1 MTDAPEGTWLTQEA
15 YDRLAAELSQLINF
29 GRKEIAKK
37 ISEAR
42 DEGDLKENGGYHAAR
57 EEQGK
62 IEMRINRLEQILATA
77 IVDDERVSNG
87 TVEAGTIVTL
97 TLNGNEQRFLLGSPE
112 ISEGLDID
120 VFSPESPL
128 GIAIHGLA
136 VGDET
141 SYAAPNGKVFAVKI
155 VNVETF
161 VG

>member
-112 ISEGLDID
+112 ISESLEID

-128 GIAIHGLA
+128 GLAIHGLA

>member
-15 YDRLAAELSQLINF
+15 YDRLAAELSQLKNF

-62 IEMRINRLEQILATA
+62 IEMRISRLEQLLVDAV
-77 IVDDERVSNG
+77 VDDERESNG
-87 TVEAGTIVTL
+87 LVAAGTVVSI

-112 ISEGLDID
+112 ISEGTEID
-120 VFSPESPL
+120 VFSPDSPL
-128 GIAIHGLA
+128 GQAIMGLA

-155 VNVETF
+155 TNVETF
-161 VG
+161 IG

>member
-1 MTDAPEGTWLTQEA
+1 MTDAPEGTRLTQEA

-112 ISEGLDID
+112 ISEGIEID

-128 GIAIHGLA
+128 GLAIHGLA

-161 VG
+161 IG

>member
-15 YDRLAAELSQLINF
+15 YDRLAAELSQLINY

-112 ISEGLDID
+112 ISEGIEID

-128 GIAIHGLA
+128 GLAIHGLA

>member
-1 MTDAPEGTWLTQEA
+1 MTESHEGTWLAQEA
-15 YDRLAAELSQLINF
+15 YDRLAKELDQLVNF

-62 IEMRINRLEQILATA
+62 IEMRIARLEEILADA
-77 IVDDERVSNG
+77 VIGEASADG
-87 TVEAGTIVTL
+87 KVEAGTVVTL
-97 TLNGNEQRFLLGSPE
+97 TLNGNEQHFLLGSPE
-112 ISEGLDID
+112 ISEGTDLD
-120 VFSPESPL
+120 VFSPDSPL
-128 GIAIHGLA
+128 GQSILGLS

-155 VNVETF
+155 LAVTPY
-161 VG
+161 

>member
-1 MTDAPEGTWLTQEA
+1 MSDASEGTWLTQEA
-15 YDRLAAELSQLINF
+15 YDRLAAELNQLVNF

-62 IEMRINRLEQILATA
+62 IEARIARLEELLASA
-77 IVDDERVSNG
+77 VIGEASADG
-87 TVEAGTIVTL
+87 KVEAGTVVTL
-97 TLNGNEQRFLLGSPE
+97 TLNGNEQHFLLGSPE
-112 ISEGLDID
+112 ISEGTDLD
-120 VFSPESPL
+120 VFSPDSPL
-128 GIAIHGLA
+128 GQSILGLS

-155 VNVETF
+155 LAVTPY
-161 VG
+161 

>member
-62 IEMRINRLEQILATA
+62 IEMRINKLEQILATA

-112 ISEGLDID
+112 ISEGIDID

-128 GIAIHGLA
+128 GLAIHKLA

-161 VG
+161 IG

>member
-112 ISEGLDID
+112 ISEGIDID

-128 GIAIHGLA
+128 GLAIHGLA

-141 SYAAPNGKVFAVKI
+141 SYAAPNGKVFAVKF

>member
-112 ISEGLDID
+112 ISEGIEID

-128 GIAIHGLA
+128 GLAIHGLA

-155 VNVETF
+155 LNVETF
-161 VG
+161 IG

>member
-1 MTDAPEGTWLTQEA
+1 MTHAPEGTWLTQEA

-62 IEMRINRLEQILATA
+62 IEMRIHRLEQILATA

-112 ISEGLDID
+112 ISEGIDID

-128 GIAIHGLA
+128 GLAIHGLA

>member
-1 MTDAPEGTWLTQEA
+1 MTDSSEGTWLTQEA
-15 YDRLAAELSQLINF
+15 YDRLAAELSQLINV

-62 IEMRINRLEQILATA
+62 IEMRISRLEQLLADA
-77 IVDDERVSNG
+77 VVDDERVSNG
-87 TVEAGTIVTL
+87 TVTAGTIVTL

-112 ISEGLDID
+112 ISEGIEID
-120 VFSPESPL
+120 VFSPDSPL
-128 GIAIHGLA
+128 GIAILGLP

-161 VG
+161 IG

>member
-15 YDRLAAELSQLINF
+15 YDRLAAELSQLINY

-112 ISEGLDID
+112 ISEGIEID

-128 GIAIHGLA
+128 GLAIHGLA

-155 VNVETF
+155 LNVETF
-161 VG
+161 IG

>member
-15 YDRLAAELSQLINF
+15 YDRLAAELSQLINY

-112 ISEGLDID
+112 ISEGIEID

-128 GIAIHGLA
+128 GLAIHGLA

-161 VG
+161 IG

>member
-1 MTDAPEGTWLTQEA
+1 MTDSPEGTWLTQEA
-15 YDRLAAELSQLINF
+15 YDRLAAELSQLINV

-62 IEMRINRLEQILATA
+62 IEMRIARLEELLATA
-77 IVDDERVSNG
+77 VVDDERQSDG
-87 TVEAGTIVTL
+87 TVAAGTIVTL

-112 ISEGLDID
+112 TSQGIDID

-161 VG
+161 IG